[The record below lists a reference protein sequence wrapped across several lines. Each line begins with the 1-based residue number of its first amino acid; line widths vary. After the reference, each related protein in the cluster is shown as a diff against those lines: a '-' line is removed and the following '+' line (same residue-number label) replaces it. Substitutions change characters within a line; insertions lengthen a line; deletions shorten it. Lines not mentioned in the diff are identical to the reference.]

1 MDSLRKELEN
11 AFHVLAVQREITFDV
26 EEHEGLPDE
35 VYWDLDRINEV
46 LGNLLSNAF
55 KFTPHG
61 GSVMLTLAPSEGGV
75 RMEVRDTGAGIPAE
89 QLPHIFE
96 KFYQADNQ
104 GSARAAGSGLG
115 LAIAKQI
122 VDAHGGTISCES
134 KPGVGTCFTIT
145 LPIHAT
151 RRAAVQRELAAIARV
166 TAFHRF
172 RALALA
178 VAVPAASACVSVHA
192 PSFMEP
198 APRREWPAHVVR
210 RAGARQRRQLRR
222 GR

>member
-1 MDSLRKELEN
+1 LDSLRKELET
-11 AFHVLAVQREITFDV
+11 AFHVLAVQREVKFFVD
-26 EEHEGLPDE
+26 ERDGLPE
-35 VYWDLDRINEV
+35 QVTWDLDRINEV

-61 GSVMLTLAPSEGGV
+61 GSVTLTIGPSEGGV
-75 RMEVRDTGAGIPAE
+75 RMEVRDTGAGISAE

-134 KPGVGTCFTIT
+134 KPGIGTCFTIT
-145 LPIHAT
+145 LPVHAT
-151 RRAAVQRELAAIARV
+151 RRHVAPQALAAV
-166 TAFHRF
+166 
-172 RALALA
+172 
-178 VAVPAASACVSVHA
+178 
-192 PSFMEP
+192 
-198 APRREWPAHVVR
+198 
-210 RAGARQRRQLRR
+210 GA
-222 GR
+222 